1 MAEENLY
8 KKSLEVINEF
18 FSINTNSDNF
28 EKEIFE
34 TLKKIID
41 FQTGYIFFVNPE
53 QIRINYSYN
62 PKISAKSVEI
72 NTDLSQ
78 KLFNGEFTD
87 KIAEY
92 LFIQKPYLAEP
103 LSLKGHIYGCIVI
116 SGKDYDEDT
125 AQIFKSCSAI
135 ISNLI
140 KDKEIS
146 KIISLQVKALREG
159 ITDIQQENQKILEA
173 DKVKNDF
180 LANISHELRTPLNSI
195 IGFSELLSNEFV
207 GTLNDKQ
214 KEYLK
219 DIQISGLH
227 LLGMINEVLDISK
240 IEAQASKLSK
250 REFSIEQAVNEVCN
264 ILKPL
269 AQKKNIDLSIE
280 IEDAIINA
288 DYQKIQQVLFNLINN
303 AVKFTH
309 EYGKI
314 NVSAYKENKKLII
327 KIKDNGIGI
336 EKKYHKKIFDKFV
349 QIENKSII
357 NESSTGLGL
366 TITRE
371 LVKMH
376 NGRIDVES
384 IPKKGSTFTIYLP
397 F

>member
-18 FSINTNSDNF
+18 FSINTNNDNF

-53 QIRINYSYN
+53 QIRIDYSYN

-78 KLFNGEFTD
+78 KLFNGDFTD
-87 KIAEY
+87 EIAEY

-103 LSLKGHIYGCIVI
+103 LSLNGHIYGCIVI

-125 AQIFKSCSAI
+125 AKIFKSCSAI

-240 IEAQASKLSK
+240 IEAKASKLNK

-269 AQKKNIDLSIE
+269 AQKKNIDLSTE
-280 IEDAIINA
+280 IENVTINA

-303 AVKFTH
+303 SVKFTQ
-309 EYGKI
+309 EYGEI
-314 NVSAYKENKKLII
+314 NISAYKENNKLII

-376 NGRIDVES
+376 NGRIEVES
-384 IPKKGSTFTIYLP
+384 TPKKGSTFTIYLP